1 MAYDSGRATMV
12 VDMSTGKDM
21 ITNTSLS
28 RMPTT
33 EGVQIELMSWTTTS
47 DGEPVATTADSGD
60 SVGASY
66 SGLDLGAHIGLAAG
80 TALKPRRMSMT
91 FSLTSGS
98 ANSGSAVMISNP
110 NGLGDIDDITGTAG
124 ASTGTGSGLTRVGK
138 GSLHIVATETKVDI
152 GIYTSN
158 SLSATTVNYLN
169 GDLTKDGATKYSLT
183 AEIHEDRII
192 VWLPDGQVW
201 TNVSANYYT
210 AAGRYIQFES
220 YTGSASATR
229 ASFYAFGAEAEVL

>member
-1 MAYDSGRATMV
+1 
-12 VDMSTGKDM
+12 
-21 ITNTSLS
+21 
-28 RMPTT
+28 
-33 EGVQIELMSWTTTS
+33 
-47 DGEPVATTADSGD
+47 
-60 SVGASY
+60 
-66 SGLDLGAHIGLAAG
+66 
-80 TALKPRRMSMT
+80 
-91 FSLTSGS
+91 
-98 ANSGSAVMISNP
+98 MISNP

-152 GIYTSN
+152 GIYTNN

-183 AEIHEDRII
+183 AEIQEDRII